1 MCLTAGRRFGW
12 DGKGERKRTADR
24 KLSFSDALAVYI
36 DGAGSGG
43 GGGQRQ
49 IRFGTSPSRLTR
61 SGHTKPQEAGTIP
74 DGAATGAALN
84 RKEGA
89 AESGDDSANRISTV
103 QYVFRNPPN

>member
-12 DGKGERKRTADR
+12 DGEGERKRTADR
-24 KLSFSDALAVYI
+24 ELSFSDALAVYI

-61 SGHTKPQEAGTIP
+61 SGHTKPQGAGTIP
-74 DGAATGAALN
+74 DGAAMGAALN

-89 AESGDDSANRISTV
+89 AESGGDSANRISTSLE
-103 QYVFRNPPN
+103 PKP